1 MIPRLSKIKSQ
12 LVESKTRILKNVV
25 LKNHYNKSWES
36 LVLLSKRNGRDGNKN
51 SRNSAA
57 SKRDR

>member
-36 LVLLSKRNGRDGNKN
+36 LVFLSKRNGRDGNEN
-51 SRNSAA
+51 SCR
-57 SKRDR
+57 KRT

>member
-36 LVLLSKRNGRDGNKN
+36 LVFLSKRNGRDGNKN
-51 SRNSAA
+51 SRNSAS
-57 SKRDR
+57 SKRT

>member
-36 LVLLSKRNGRDGNKN
+36 LVFLSKRNGRDGNKN
-51 SRNSAA
+51 SCRTAA
-57 SKRDR
+57 SKRP